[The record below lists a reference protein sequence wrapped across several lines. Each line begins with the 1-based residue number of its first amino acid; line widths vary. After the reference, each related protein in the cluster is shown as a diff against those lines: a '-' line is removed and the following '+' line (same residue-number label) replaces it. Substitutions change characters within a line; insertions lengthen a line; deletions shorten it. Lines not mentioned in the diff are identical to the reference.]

1 MSIADYDVKY
11 DAARTTFAARFEQTF
26 ANGVP
31 GQWSELADTWD
42 MELGETIEA
51 NFMVDLSKTRDWKGS
66 KEFDGGRAYSLSFS
80 SNPLHRSLT
89 IPHRMIRRD
98 KTGAIGRLINR
109 FFDSGADKLYDD
121 KVITHLDSN
130 TATGYD
136 GQPLVSA
143 SHQDGT
149 AAAQSNVASST
160 LSTAYGAVFSY
171 QPTHENGELWDFSP
185 TELWVSKSLEKT
197 ALELTGA
204 SRPTNVTSAGA
215 YDGTSSVVG
224 GMMRENVYAG
234 RLTVRVLDKFTAGN
248 FLFVDTRTAAR
259 PVIVGQDEPVRAV
272 SMAELDDY
280 GRFMTDDAYFS
291 LEGEIG
297 LAVGPWQCC
306 YGYFA

>member
-1 MSIADYDVKY
+1 MGIADYSTKY
-11 DAARTTFAARFEQTF
+11 DAARTAFAARFEETF

-42 MELGETIEA
+42 MQLGETIEA

-80 SNPLHRSLT
+80 SNPLHRSLK
-89 IPHRMIRRD
+89 IKHRLIRRD
-98 KTGAIGRLINR
+98 KTGSIGRLINR
-109 FFDSGADKLYDD
+109 FYDSGADKLYDA
-121 KVITHLDSN
+121 KVIAHLDAN
-130 TATGYD
+130 TALGYD
-136 GQPLVSA
+136 GLPLVSA
-143 SHQDGT
+143 SHQDGD
-149 AAAQSNVASST
+149 AATQSNVANSS
-160 LSTAYGAVFSY
+160 LATAYAAAFTH

-185 TELWVSKSLEKT
+185 TELWVSKSLEKQ

-204 SRPTNVTSAGA
+204 SRPTNVKN
-215 YDGTSSVVG
+215 DGTYDQGASVVG
-224 GMMRENVYAG
+224 MAMRENVYAG
-234 RLTVRVLDKFTAGN
+234 RMTVRVLDKLTAGN
-248 FLFVDTRTAAR
+248 FLFVDARSAAR

-280 GRFMTDDAYFS
+280 GRFMSDDAFFS